1 MREQTPLRRKV
12 KALKEAR
19 LQLTTADDRNS
30 AIHMLQTRSDRFEV
44 RQNAVGATSFG
55 KPYPIALWDR
65 IYHKYI
71 AEGYVD
77 VTEVH
82 LTETSAN
89 KKSSLNDDPLEGEQ
103 ESVRCL
109 WTALTR
115 FARKAFKPKSDWQG
129 NTADVTTKMVEEGRK
144 ILDQLATVP
153 TADEN
158 VEVFNELLIK
168 LFNVCP
174 FQMEHVK
181 DYLAESPDDFEGI
194 EAFQINRL
202 NQMEAQLKI
211 QEAQK
216 SCNDNSKD
224 STPRKSL
231 FETLGISIREATSCE
246 LKQLLSHLDP
256 LTRKRT
262 TGNAWIVDNFKTHA
276 RFSQY
281 MQEHTGAK
289 KHFLYHGS
297 GNENMQSIII
307 NGLLPRSRV
316 KGVRTVGKMFGLGV
330 AYLAPLAFKA
340 AGYTSCTWK
349 HAPGVGSGRDM
360 KDNKSYLLVFRA
372 AYDDRNC
379 LHVQQWKPWMSQLD
393 RESMAKKGYDT
404 LFAHKGVSLQNDEIV
419 VFDEAQVT
427 IYAIIELNS

>member
-1 MREQTPLRRKV
+1 MDRLSAPYAGADAFRKEGEQ
-12 KALKEAR
+12 ALKEAR

-30 AIHMLQTRSDRFEV
+30 AIHMLQTRPDRFEV
-44 RQNAVGATSFG
+44 RQNAVGAAAFG

-65 IYHKYI
+65 IYQKYI
-71 AEGYVD
+71 AEGYID
-77 VTEVH
+77 VTTIH
-82 LTETSAN
+82 SA
-89 KKSSLNDDPLEGEQ
+89 KKSPSNNDPLEGEQ
-103 ESVRCL
+103 ASVRWL

-115 FARKAFKPKSDWQG
+115 FARNAFLPKSDWQG
-129 NTADVTTKMVEEGRK
+129 NTSDVTDKMVEEGRK
-144 ILDQLATVP
+144 ILDQLASVP

-158 VEVFNELLIK
+158 VESFNELLIK
-168 LFNVCP
+168 LFNICP

-181 DYLAESPDDFEGI
+181 DYLAESSDDFEGI

-216 SCNDNSKD
+216 IGDDSK
-224 STPRKSL
+224 PL
-231 FETLGISIREATSCE
+231 FESLGIKIREAEPDES
-246 LKQLLSHLDP
+246 KQLLNHLDT
-256 LTRKRT
+256 LTRKRA

-276 RFSQY
+276 RFNQY

-297 GNENMQSIII
+297 GNENIQSIII

-316 KGVRTVGKMFGLGV
+316 RGVRTVGKMFGLGV

-349 HAPGVGSGRDM
+349 HAPGVGRGRDV
-360 KDNKSYLLVFRA
+360 KDNKSYLFVFRA
-372 AYDDRNC
+372 AYDDRHC
-379 LHVQQWKPWMSQLD
+379 LHVKKWEPWMSDLD
-393 RESMAKKGYDT
+393 RASMAKKGYDT

-419 VFDEAQVT
+419 VFNEAQVT
-427 IYAIIELNS
+427 IYAVIELNS